1 MANDTIYDNKPTYDR
16 SVQAA
21 YPPGSPF
28 KLLTALAGY
37 QMKVISDSTKFTCRH
52 GYRMGRHTIG
62 CHCGTFWPIGME
74 KAIEKSC
81 NNYFSS
87 VFIKSPKNTAQK
99 EEIEPL
105 MNGKKS

>member
-1 MANDTIYDNKPTYDR
+1 MT
-16 SVQAA
+16 VQFRQLILQVHL
-21 YPPGSPF
+21 F

-62 CHCGTFWPIGME
+62 CHCGTYWYIGME

-81 NNYFSS
+81 NNYFL
-87 VFIKSPKNTAQK
+87 VFIIKSPKKYIPKGRNRAIDEWK
-99 EEIEPL
+99 EIMNSFGLGEIHE
-105 MNGKKS
+105 